1 MSLSDLEV
9 AGGTTATRENQ
20 LKDEV
25 REGVLNVGRF
35 MLVDEVSETLGVSRR
50 TIFTYIKENKLSS
63 IKSRG
68 KRLIYTGSVL
78 VYLMKQKVIEL
89 NEIKEKELKEEVK
102 SQLKSELWKQRIRKE
117 RSMGQNLNYE

>member
-35 MLVDEVSETLGVSRR
+35 ILVDEVSETLGVSRR

>member
-117 RSMGQNLNYE
+117 RSMGQHLNYE